1 MNPQIHSCCSVA
13 KLYLTICDS
22 MDYSMPGF
30 PVFHYIL
37 EFVQTHVN
45 WVDDA
50 MEPFHPLLSPSPFAL
65 NLLQHQGL
73 FQSVSSLHQVAKLL
87 ELQHQAFQ
95 WYSGLISL
103 RFGWFDLLAVQ
114 GNFKSLLQHQNL
126 KTSVLWCLAFF
137 MVPLSHLH
145 VTTGKTIALT
155 TPTFA
160 AKWCLCFLICPLG
173 LSLQEN

>member
-1 MNPQIHSCCSVA
+1 MNPQIHSRCSVA

-22 MDYSMPGF
+22 MDCSMPGF

-37 EFVQTHVN
+37 EIVQTHVN

-50 MEPFHPLLSPSPFAL
+50 MEPFHPLLSPSPFAV

-103 RFGWFDLLAVQ
+103 NFGWFDLLAAQ
-114 GNFKSLLQHQNL
+114 GNFRVFFNIKIWKHQ
-126 KTSVLWCLAFF
+126 FF
-137 MVPLSHLH
+137 
-145 VTTGKTIALT
+145 GA
-155 TPTFA
+155 
-160 AKWCLCFLICPLG
+160 
-173 LSLQEN
+173 